1 MTIDLANQPFNVTP
15 ACGVTLR
22 APLAGRSFWY
32 WGYWFSAG
40 VPAARSD

>member
-1 MTIDLANQPFNVTP
+1 MTVDLVNQPLNVTP
-15 ACGVTLR
+15 ARGGAFV
-22 APLAGRSFWY
+22 APLAASSFWY